1 MSLPGRTCPIY
12 AAHYEVHPL
21 NSSTS
26 ASTPGQASHNQS
38 HQGETAR
45 KGVGGWENAN
55 DTGTR
60 EGTTYQ
66 GATREIGSSS
76 TKSSAHSLP
85 PLFRLSDVIGE
96 VVAQATAAHEA
107 HVSHTPLGP
116 ITGLERTDERLGGAF
131 SNGLTMLLGN
141 TGAGKTAFAL
151 QASFKCRCPALLV
164 SCEMSPAELM
174 RRMMANVCS
183 KYLNYFKSGELHPD
197 EVKRMA
203 IQTAEAAPLL
213 ALMDATRDYAS
224 PGHIIQVA
232 DALRADHKHLLIIV
246 DSLQSWVES
255 AGTGAM
261 EYEALNA
268 GLAALRRVSH
278 LLNCPIIVV
287 CERNRAGIESGGVN
301 SGAGTRRIE
310 YGAEAV
316 LDLHRDKD
324 AMLTGSGEVPV
335 TLRFAKNRH
344 GAAGQTVNLHFNG
357 ALQRFKEV

>member
-1 MSLPGRTCPIY
+1 
-12 AAHYEVHPL
+12 
-21 NSSTS
+21 
-26 ASTPGQASHNQS
+26 
-38 HQGETAR
+38 
-45 KGVGGWENAN
+45 
-55 DTGTR
+55 
-60 EGTTYQ
+60 
-66 GATREIGSSS
+66 
-76 TKSSAHSLP
+76 
-85 PLFRLSDVIGE
+85 
-96 VVAQATAAHEA
+96 
-107 HVSHTPLGP
+107 
-116 ITGLERTDERLGGAF
+116 
-131 SNGLTMLLGN
+131 
-141 TGAGKTAFAL
+141 
-151 QASFKCRCPALLV
+151 
-164 SCEMSPAELM
+164 MSPAELM